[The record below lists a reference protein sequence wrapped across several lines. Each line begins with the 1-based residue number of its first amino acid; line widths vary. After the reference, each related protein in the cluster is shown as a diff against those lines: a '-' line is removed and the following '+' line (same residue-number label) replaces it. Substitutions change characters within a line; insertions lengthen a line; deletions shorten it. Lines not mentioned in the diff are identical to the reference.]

1 MQAKVMKQFLV
12 VCPRLIYGE
21 WWIHMKEPLTYLLV
35 DRVGPFNWVDVQV
48 ESERLIGLGHQRE
61 Q

>member
-1 MQAKVMKQFLV
+1 MHALKPLTLV

-21 WWIHMKEPLTYLLV
+21 WWIHMKRQAAGFPIE
-35 DRVGPFNWVDVQV
+35 DRVGPFTWAEVQI
-48 ESERLIGLGHQRE
+48 ESERLIGLGHVRE